1 MLAPLLQILPA
12 VLLDQL
18 LGDPRRLPHPVRFM
32 GRLGLDLEAFFRRTG
47 LPLKTAGILTLA
59 LLLAATWTATALL
72 LYGAGRI
79 HPLAATATAVYL
91 IYTTIAARDLCRHSR
106 AVHDALKKRD
116 LPEARRRVG
125 MIVGRETAELNEE
138 EVARAAVESVAES
151 MVDGVCAPLFYAF
164 VGGPAAAMLYRAVNT
179 ADSMFGYKNERYAQF
194 GWAAARLDD
203 LANFIPARLT
213 GLLVT
218 PAALLLRL
226 DARSAW
232 RILRRDRKN
241 HASPNSGHG
250 EAAVAGALG
259 IRLGGSS
266 SYFGRVVHKPTIG
279 EARQPIAAAHIL
291 AANRL
296 MLLTMW
302 LILLLLSFFS
312 LFFNSTFCF
321 YISNLNR

>member
-18 LGDPRRLPHPVRFM
+18 LGDPHRLPHPVRLM
-32 GRLGLDLEAFFRRTG
+32 GRLGLGLEAFFRKTG
-47 LPLKTAGILTLA
+47 LPLQAAGILTLA
-59 LLLAATWTATALL
+59 LLLACTWAITALL
-72 LYGAGRI
+72 LYGAGLI
-79 HPLAATATAVYL
+79 HPLAATAMAVYL
-91 IYTTIAARDLCRHSR
+91 LYTTIAARDLCRHSR
-106 AVHDALKKRD
+106 AVHDALKNRD

-213 GLLVT
+213 GLLV
-218 PAALLLRL
+218 PVAALLLGL

-266 SYFGRVVHKPTIG
+266 TYFGRVVRKPTIG
-279 EARQPIAAAHIL
+279 EARQPITAAHIL

-302 LILLLLSFFS
+302 LTLLIPTLFYS
-312 LFFNSTFCF
+312 LAGLFLTKG
-321 YISNLNR
+321 L

>member
-18 LGDPRRLPHPVRFM
+18 LGDPHRLPHPVRLM
-32 GRLGLDLEAFFRRTG
+32 GRLGLGLEAFFRKTG
-47 LPLKTAGILTLA
+47 LPLQAAGILTLA
-59 LLLAATWTATALL
+59 LLLACTWAITALL
-72 LYGAGRI
+72 LYGAGLI
-79 HPLAATATAVYL
+79 HPLAATAMAVYL
-91 IYTTIAARDLCRHSR
+91 LYTTIAARDLCRHSR
-106 AVHDALKKRD
+106 AVHDALKNRD

-213 GLLVT
+213 GLLV
-218 PAALLLRL
+218 PVAALLLRL

-250 EAAVAGALG
+250 EAAVAGGLG

-266 SYFGRVVHKPTIG
+266 TYFGRVVRKPTIG
-279 EARQPIAAAHIL
+279 EARQPITAAHIL

-302 LILLLLSFFS
+302 LTLLIPTLFYS
-312 LFFNSTFCF
+312 LAGLF
-321 YISNLNR
+321 LAKGL

>member
-1 MLAPLLQILPA
+1 
-12 VLLDQL
+12 
-18 LGDPRRLPHPVRFM
+18 M
-32 GRLGLDLEAFFRRTG
+32 GRLGMTLEAFSRKTG
-47 LPLKTAGILTLA
+47 LPLQAAGILTLA
-59 LLLAATWTATALL
+59 LLLACTWSATALL

-79 HPLAATATAVYL
+79 HPLAATAMAVYL
-91 IYTTIAARDLCRHSR
+91 LYTTIAARDLCRHSR
-106 AVHDALKKRD
+106 AVHDALINGD
-116 LPEARRRVG
+116 LPKARRRVG
-125 MIVGRETAELNEE
+125 MIVGRETAGLNEE

-164 VGGPAAAMLYRAVNT
+164 IGGPAAAMLYRAVNT
-179 ADSMFGYKNERYAQF
+179 ADSIFGYKNERYEQF

-213 GLLVT
+213 GLLV
-218 PAALLLRL
+218 PVAALLLRL

-266 SYFGRVVHKPTIG
+266 TYFGRVVEKPTIG
-279 EARQPIAAAHIL
+279 EARQTIVAAHIL

-302 LILLLLSFFS
+302 LTLLLLSFFPAR
-312 LFFNSTFCF
+312 F
-321 YISNLNR
+321 

>member
-1 MLAPLLQILPA
+1 MISPVLQILPA

-18 LGDPRRLPHPVRFM
+18 LGDPRRLPHPVRLM
-32 GRLGLDLEAFFRRTG
+32 GRLGMTLEAFSRETG
-47 LPLKTAGILTLA
+47 LPLKLGGILTLA
-59 LLLAATWTATALL
+59 LLLACTWTATALL

-213 GLLVT
+213 GLLV
-218 PAALLLRL
+218 PVAALLLGL

-266 SYFGRVVHKPTIG
+266 TYFGRVVRKPTIG
-279 EARQPIAAAHIL
+279 EARQPITAAHIL

-302 LILLLLSFFS
+302 LTLLIPTLFYS
-312 LFFNSTFCF
+312 LAGLF
-321 YISNLNR
+321 LAKGL

>member
-1 MLAPLLQILPA
+1 MFSPVPGAQIILA

-18 LGDPRRLPHPVRFM
+18 AGDPRRLPHPVRLM
-32 GRLGLDLEAFFRRTG
+32 GRLGLALETFFRATR

-59 LLLAATWTATALL
+59 LLLAAAWATTALL
-72 LYGAGRI
+72 LYGAGLI
-79 HPLAATATAVYL
+79 HPGAAAAMAVYL

-106 AVHDALKKRD
+106 AVHDALQIGD

-125 MIVGRETAELNEE
+125 MIVGRETAQLNKE

-151 MVDGVCAPLFYAF
+151 MVDGVCAPLLYAF
-164 VGGPAAAMLYRAVNT
+164 AGGPAAAMLYRAVNT
-179 ADSMFGYKNERYAQF
+179 ADSMFGYKNERYKEF

-213 GLLVT
+213 GLLV
-218 PAALLLRL
+218 PVAALLLNL
-226 DARSAW
+226 DAASSW

-259 IRLGGSS
+259 IRLGGPGT
-266 SYFGRVVHKPTIG
+266 YFGRVVRKPFIG
-279 EARQPIAAAHIL
+279 EALQPIMAAHIL

-302 LILLLLSFFS
+302 LTLLTLFS
-312 LFFNSTFCF
+312 MKVLFLFCWAG
-321 YISNLNR
+321 RP

>member
-1 MLAPLLQILPA
+1 MLAPVLQILPA
-12 VLLDQL
+12 VLLDHL

-32 GRLGLDLEAFFRRTG
+32 GRLGLGLEAFFRRTG

-59 LLLAATWTATALL
+59 LLLAATWAATALL

-79 HPLAATATAVYL
+79 HPLAATAMAVYL
-91 IYTTIAARDLCRHSR
+91 LYTTIAARDLCRHSR

-213 GLLVT
+213 GLLV
-218 PAALLLRL
+218 PVAALLLRL

-266 SYFGRVVHKPTIG
+266 TYFGRVVRKPTIG
-279 EARQPIAAAHIL
+279 EARQPITAAHIL

-302 LILLLLSFFS
+302 LTLLLLSFFS
-312 LFFNSTFCF
+312 SFFS
-321 YISNLNR
+321 